1 MQIISAAAQ
10 CKTSSVTLS
19 NCSPKRK
26 MSNKIPSNDIYAN
39 LPSHNVIDETLKTE
53 QTNDF
58 MLNNQ
63 NCSRKLNPCK
73 EMIYATPL
81 RKSDRFK
88 SRDKTK
94 TPNSC
99 PDIDPN
105 ETRQNNLIVKGNGD
119 AGLEDRRIL
128 NFLKDTTQLHKKM
141 ELHKDFPNSNFSC
154 LAREEHFANLVQ
166 QNVVNSEIPVSLDR
180 RDEVNGAESCI
191 ENLELDGNKN
201 LECLMEKKLSPDKE
215 VGDLICL
222 DGEVSSS
229 NMAYRKSA
237 VNIHI
242 NREWVLKKIA
252 MSLEQRSSKKPI
264 SNMTNESMMKSKD
277 LPPSSSVFSR
287 TTIHSQSPSH
297 IGCIILG
304 SNGSGKTSIC
314 RSILEGNSGT
324 KGILNR
330 KLLGCYFVNS
340 QNPDCHN
347 LSMFIRS
354 IILQILSH
362 SSHLAKDDIVGVKA
376 SACLVQTET
385 QNSDKDL
392 DTTVEMKEGTV
403 EEEELLM
410 SELKL
415 SEKVSEFCAKKSPTK
430 GIIRQKSE
438 PSSKLYT
445 PVRESY
451 QTHPPHSKSVEGNI
465 NSTAGKNDTPS
476 KATKPKQKISKIP
489 VKIGTKSPKHEC
501 FQQNASDDSVDI
513 SDVDVNNSILAGDE
527 SAIVKEEIEVELSTD
542 AEYNVKT
549 VDGTLKENVA
559 TLVSESEHI
568 PPPLPK
574 SKSCRTTT
582 ADEYYEMLTS
592 NPEIFESLYA
602 DNIEKNP
609 DDCFKKAILFPL
621 LELTPPKNALLLLI
635 DSIDENYIN
644 EGNLISTLKGR
655 NSTKSRNVA
664 ELLSNHILLFPKW
677 LFLVCTAK
685 KQNKHITKIFN
696 GFKKITLDD
705 LRKSH
710 VVKDVQEYIINRL
723 NTDFKGSINLS
734 KEVIESLNQLYI
746 KSNGCILYLQKVLNG
761 IKESFFSFREIKLIP
776 CTLNGLYLYICQKS
790 FNKKQYTKIRPILNV
805 LLACSG
811 FADQLFVLNCL
822 RAHNY
827 GIDAEEFD
835 RRIHYMQNIL
845 IFNGNKIKIFHNSFC
860 DWLVDV
866 KFATKKFLCDVNEG
880 HVMIAMYYTLISE
893 TLCPNLVRRYIYH
906 LIKCGEYMTAKN
918 VDLDLI
924 LILLETKANLSDC
937 FYTNLLNCCNVCE
950 DECKSDENF
959 LPKTKEIIEKFL
971 NNELNENFSSFLC
984 DFFKPNLP
992 TDPKTLKLLI
1002 ETGINNADCQL
1013 SYESSMNSP
1022 AFTEKSQN
1030 IDSEL
1035 AELLI
1040 SSERSC
1046 QQESLQFQKLPASP
1060 DDSKTGTE
1068 LKCEKLSISRNHLT
1082 ENHNFE
1088 LHKGKALIHI
1098 LANEGNFMLL
1108 ERALKACK
1116 DPIDLEI
1123 EDVNGQTALNIA
1135 SRNGHLE
1142 IVQLLLSLKPTSDD
1156 AKFNAVDVNH
1166 ADRDGWTPLRSASW
1180 GGHTEVV
1187 KLLIEQPMCAI
1198 DLADKEERTALRA
1211 AAWSGHEDI
1220 LKILLKAGADVNSVD
1235 KQGRTSL
1242 IAASYMGHYDIVE
1255 ILLENGANVNHLDID
1270 GRSALCVAALCG
1282 TSGYSRVISCL
1293 LEHGANTDQLDND
1306 GMSPLLVSSF
1316 EGNNEVCE
1324 LLLENGA
1331 DPDLADFMGRTPL
1344 WAACTAG
1351 HAVVV
1356 KLLLFWGCG
1365 IDCMDSEGRTVLSI
1379 AAAQGNLETVR
1390 QLLDRGLDETHRDNA
1405 GWTPLHYA
1413 AFEGYADI
1421 CTQLIESGAK
1431 IDECDNEGKTA
1442 LHLAAQEGRHSV
1454 IEALLSIHNRNG
1466 CVDLRAHDGKTS
1478 FRLACIEGQIECVK
1492 TLLNFGCDVN
1502 LKDADSRTTL
1512 YILALENKVKIVKF
1526 LLDHSNIN
1534 ANIPDS
1540 EGRTALHVAAWQG
1553 HIEMVK
1559 LLITQG
1565 HADVNAMDHDC
1576 RTPLH
1581 SCAWQVNYKMSS
1593 GRALRNRVVPLND
1606 RITGA
1611 TSTDRNPKPT
1621 PVSTKSVSA
1630 GEKKPA
1636 STVRTSLNTQSH
1648 SIAPSGQQSS
1658 LTGKIDCIE
1667 ARIKRIVNELNLD
1680 KLKADLESV
1689 QYLVLELQH
1698 SKLDK
1703 EGSDRRIS
1711 ELSSKNAVLKLEIAG
1726 LKTNITGSTATTNS
1740 QHQQPIESNNIV
1752 SFEQEQLNSNI
1763 VIRGADAS
1771 DPASDIEPDSVFE
1784 HIRNHLG
1791 IPNDESFDPLA
1802 VRVLH
1807 QTSNH
1812 EVMEILLY
1820 YGAIADHA
1828 CKQGA
1833 TALGISSQE
1842 GHEQCVTYLLQY
1854 GANPYKSDHCGRTPI
1869 KLAAKSNRNNV
1880 LRILEN
1886 FTKNEASFDS
1896 KNHLVQI
1903 QKSPDKPI
1911 LSISNQNPN
1920 LLMPTNA
1927 TNSTQS
1933 SNNFYENTM
1942 HSDTS
1947 SLQKRKSVISSQ
1959 STGSSNNETPLS
1971 FTQQLQ
1977 RHTRHNSRHQIV
1989 QSSPVSNSKYCKG
2002 SQKHS
2007 QILPDVDEYQTNIG
2021 KLVRHTACMARREKN
2036 KNDWYIDS
2044 VASSTMTPYG
2054 DIVNNKAKCS
2064 VKHITT
2070 ADDSTMKVNCVGSV
2084 NLNVSNSCIE
2094 ARDVLHVPQLSVNLL
2109 SVAKIVKSGNTV
2121 IFDVNGC
2128 RIFDRQ
2134 NEIVVQCKEKDG
2146 VYKIITDNYR
2156 CSHMLSN
2163 DADLSDLGCMS
2174 PLYATP
2180 PHSPSS
2186 DISSPGQHPSLP
2198 NFEDVGA
2205 SNSALA
2211 NQMKMD
2217 HFARDTHMRIIL
2229 GNSNKEQS
2237 STKTKRSGIATNPAV
2252 RMIRISAAQLIR
2264 KTNNILSSNSNSQ
2277 GSSSI
2282 GIKSGTFQWRK
2293 ESQM

>member
-1 MQIISAAAQ
+1 
-10 CKTSSVTLS
+10 
-19 NCSPKRK
+19 
-26 MSNKIPSNDIYAN
+26 MSNKVPSSVNICNDIYAN
-39 LPSHNVIDETLKTE
+39 LPQQNIVNEPLKP
-53 QTNDF
+53 QKTNDSP
-58 MLNNQ
+58 MQSLLNNQ
-63 NCSRKLNPCK
+63 NSARKPNMCK
-73 EMIYATPL
+73 EMLYATPL

-88 SRDKTK
+88 SREKTK
-94 TPNSC
+94 SSF
-99 PDIDPN
+99 DVDPN
-105 ETRQNNLIVKGNGD
+105 EAPPNNDDSMGRGNGD

-128 NFLKDTTQLHKKM
+128 SFLKDTTQLHKKM
-141 ELHKDFPNSNFSC
+141 ELHRDFPNSNFSC

-166 QNVVNSEIPVSLDR
+166 QNVVNNEMQKCLETNDEAGAGIEEVEVDR
-180 RDEVNGAESCI
+180 ED
-191 ENLELDGNKN
+191 N

-222 DGEVSSS
+222 DGKMS
-229 NMAYRKSA
+229 NV
-237 VNIHI
+237 VNRRSNGNPASIHI

-264 SNMTNESMMKSKD
+264 SNLANEPMVKSKD
-277 LPPSSSVFSR
+277 LPPSSSVFPR
-287 TTIHSQSPSH
+287 TSVQSQSPAH
-297 IGCIILG
+297 VGCIILG

-330 KLLGCYFVNS
+330 KLLSCYFVNS

-362 SSHLAKDDIVGVKA
+362 SSHLAKDDVLCAKL
-376 SACLVQTET
+376 SNCQTGAKHEA
-385 QNSDKDL
+385 QSFDKDL
-392 DTTVEMKEGTV
+392 ETADDVKDKSV
-403 EEEELLM
+403 EEQELLL

-415 SEKVSEFCAKKSPTK
+415 SEKVAEFCAKKSPTK

-438 PSSKLYT
+438 PSSRHYT
-445 PVRESY
+445 PVKDSY
-451 QTHPPHSKSVEGNI
+451 QTHPPHSKSVEANI
-465 NSTAGKNDTPS
+465 NSLDNSTTDSPGKINQ
-476 KATKPKQKISKIP
+476 TKPKQKISKIP

-501 FQQNASDDSVDI
+501 IQQNTSDDVTDSN
-513 SDVDVNNSILAGDE
+513 DVADQSTEVIPVGVSEANTHDE
-527 SAIVKEEIEVELSTD
+527 TDRKSEVVKENEPTDDDRVANENEAKEEDKIEEVPENPMLLPNSNPFDQTDEKSLSED
-542 AEYNVKT
+542 
-549 VDGTLKENVA
+549 
-559 TLVSESEHI
+559 I

-582 ADEYYEMLTS
+582 ADEYYEMLIS
-592 NPEIFESLYA
+592 NPDIYESLYA

-655 NSTKSRNVA
+655 NSTKSRNIA

-811 FADQLFVLNCL
+811 FVEQLFVLNCL

-827 GIDAEEFD
+827 SIDADEFD
-835 RRIHYMQNIL
+835 KRIHYMQNIL

-906 LIKCGEYMTAKN
+906 LIKCGEYLTGKN
-918 VDLDLI
+918 INLDLI
-924 LILLETKANLSDC
+924 LILLETKTNLSDC

-971 NNELNENFSSFLC
+971 NNELNEDFSSFLC

-1002 ETGINNADCQL
+1002 ETGINDCQL

-1022 AFTEKSQN
+1022 ALTDKSQN

-1046 QQESLQFQKLPASP
+1046 QQEALQMQQRPTSPNDTKLTVE
-1060 DDSKTGTE
+1060 SKS
-1068 LKCEKLSISRNHLT
+1068 EKHSISRHHLT

-1098 LANEGNFMLL
+1098 LANEGNYMLL
-1108 ERALKACK
+1108 ERALNACK

-1135 SRNGHLE
+1135 ARNGHLE
-1142 IVQLLLSLKPTSDD
+1142 IVQLLLSLKPTSSDS
-1156 AKFNAVDVNH
+1156 KFKQVDVNH

-1187 KLLIEQPMCAI
+1187 KLLIDQPFCAI

-1220 LKILLKAGADVNSVD
+1220 LKILIKAGADVNSVD

-1282 TSGYSRVISCL
+1282 TSGYSKVISCL

-1379 AAAQGNLETVR
+1379 AAAQGMLYTS
-1390 QLLDRGLDETHRDNA
+1390 Q
-1405 GWTPLHYA
+1405 
-1413 AFEGYADI
+1413 I
-1421 CTQLIESGAK
+1421 I
-1431 IDECDNEGKTA
+1431 
-1442 LHLAAQEGRHSV
+1442 
-1454 IEALLSIHNRNG
+1454 
-1466 CVDLRAHDGKTS
+1466 VDL
-1478 FRLACIEGQIECVK
+1478 
-1492 TLLNFGCDVN
+1492 
-1502 LKDADSRTTL
+1502 
-1512 YILALENKVKIVKF
+1512 
-1526 LLDHSNIN
+1526 
-1534 ANIPDS
+1534 
-1540 EGRTALHVAAWQG
+1540 
-1553 HIEMVK
+1553 
-1559 LLITQG
+1559 
-1565 HADVNAMDHDC
+1565 
-1576 RTPLH
+1576 
-1581 SCAWQVNYKMSS
+1581 
-1593 GRALRNRVVPLND
+1593 
-1606 RITGA
+1606 
-1611 TSTDRNPKPT
+1611 
-1621 PVSTKSVSA
+1621 
-1630 GEKKPA
+1630 
-1636 STVRTSLNTQSH
+1636 
-1648 SIAPSGQQSS
+1648 
-1658 LTGKIDCIE
+1658 
-1667 ARIKRIVNELNLD
+1667 
-1680 KLKADLESV
+1680 
-1689 QYLVLELQH
+1689 
-1698 SKLDK
+1698 
-1703 EGSDRRIS
+1703 
-1711 ELSSKNAVLKLEIAG
+1711 
-1726 LKTNITGSTATTNS
+1726 
-1740 QHQQPIESNNIV
+1740 
-1752 SFEQEQLNSNI
+1752 
-1763 VIRGADAS
+1763 
-1771 DPASDIEPDSVFE
+1771 
-1784 HIRNHLG
+1784 
-1791 IPNDESFDPLA
+1791 
-1802 VRVLH
+1802 
-1807 QTSNH
+1807 
-1812 EVMEILLY
+1812 
-1820 YGAIADHA
+1820 
-1828 CKQGA
+1828 
-1833 TALGISSQE
+1833 
-1842 GHEQCVTYLLQY
+1842 
-1854 GANPYKSDHCGRTPI
+1854 
-1869 KLAAKSNRNNV
+1869 
-1880 LRILEN
+1880 
-1886 FTKNEASFDS
+1886 
-1896 KNHLVQI
+1896 
-1903 QKSPDKPI
+1903 
-1911 LSISNQNPN
+1911 
-1920 LLMPTNA
+1920 
-1927 TNSTQS
+1927 
-1933 SNNFYENTM
+1933 
-1942 HSDTS
+1942 
-1947 SLQKRKSVISSQ
+1947 
-1959 STGSSNNETPLS
+1959 
-1971 FTQQLQ
+1971 
-1977 RHTRHNSRHQIV
+1977 
-1989 QSSPVSNSKYCKG
+1989 
-2002 SQKHS
+2002 
-2007 QILPDVDEYQTNIG
+2007 
-2021 KLVRHTACMARREKN
+2021 
-2036 KNDWYIDS
+2036 
-2044 VASSTMTPYG
+2044 
-2054 DIVNNKAKCS
+2054 
-2064 VKHITT
+2064 
-2070 ADDSTMKVNCVGSV
+2070 
-2084 NLNVSNSCIE
+2084 
-2094 ARDVLHVPQLSVNLL
+2094 
-2109 SVAKIVKSGNTV
+2109 
-2121 IFDVNGC
+2121 
-2128 RIFDRQ
+2128 
-2134 NEIVVQCKEKDG
+2134 
-2146 VYKIITDNYR
+2146 
-2156 CSHMLSN
+2156 
-2163 DADLSDLGCMS
+2163 
-2174 PLYATP
+2174 
-2180 PHSPSS
+2180 
-2186 DISSPGQHPSLP
+2186 
-2198 NFEDVGA
+2198 
-2205 SNSALA
+2205 
-2211 NQMKMD
+2211 
-2217 HFARDTHMRIIL
+2217 
-2229 GNSNKEQS
+2229 
-2237 STKTKRSGIATNPAV
+2237 
-2252 RMIRISAAQLIR
+2252 
-2264 KTNNILSSNSNSQ
+2264 
-2277 GSSSI
+2277 
-2282 GIKSGTFQWRK
+2282 
-2293 ESQM
+2293 

>member
-1 MQIISAAAQ
+1 
-10 CKTSSVTLS
+10 
-19 NCSPKRK
+19 
-26 MSNKIPSNDIYAN
+26 MSNKVPSNDIYAN
-39 LPSHNVIDETLKTE
+39 LPPHNIVNEPLKP
-53 QTNDF
+53 QKTNAP
-58 MLNNQ
+58 MQSLLNNQ
-63 NCSRKLNPCK
+63 NSTRKPNLCK
-73 EMIYATPL
+73 EMLYATPL

-88 SRDKTK
+88 SREKTK
-94 TPNSC
+94 SSSSC
-99 PDIDPN
+99 IDIDPS
-105 ETRQNNLIVKGNGD
+105 ETRQMNNDDSMGRGNGD

-128 NFLKDTTQLHKKM
+128 SFLKDTTQLHKKM
-141 ELHKDFPNSNFSC
+141 ELHRDFPNSNFSC

-166 QNVVNSEIPVSLDR
+166 QNVVNSEIQKCSDNN
-180 RDEVNGAESCI
+180 DEATGVDNCI
-191 ENLELDGNKN
+191 ENVEIDREKN
-201 LECLMEKKLSPDKE
+201 LEYLMEKKLSPDKE

-222 DGEVSSS
+222 DGDASHANV
-229 NMAYRKSA
+229 
-237 VNIHI
+237 VNRRSTGNLVNTHI

-264 SNMTNESMMKSKD
+264 STVVNEPMVKSKD
-277 LPPSSSVFSR
+277 LPPSSSMFPR
-287 TTIHSQSPSH
+287 TAVQSQSPAH
-297 IGCIILG
+297 VGCIILG
-304 SNGSGKTSIC
+304 SNGSGKSSIC

-362 SSHLAKDDIVGVKA
+362 SSHIAKDDVICGK
-376 SACLVQTET
+376 SSTCPTDNENQ
-385 QNSDKDL
+385 SFDKDL
-392 DTTVEMKEGTV
+392 ETTVEIKERSV
-403 EEEELLM
+403 EEQELLL

-415 SEKVSEFCAKKSPTK
+415 SEKVAEFCAKKSPTK

-438 PSSKLYT
+438 PSSRHYT
-445 PVRESY
+445 PVKDSY
-451 QTHPPHSKSVEGNI
+451 QTHPPHSKSVEANI
-465 NSTAGKNDTPS
+465 NSIANNNADTPC

-501 FQQNASDDSVDI
+501 IQSNTNDDL
-513 SDVDVNNSILAGDE
+513 VDVNDVDDQLTNSIPVSVDE
-527 SAIVKEEIEVELSTD
+527 SMVNKNDETEVKLNNDVKEDVIAEGGGGDPVTEEIVTNVVVMPELEPTD
-542 AEYNVKT
+542 EKS
-549 VDGTLKENVA
+549 L
-559 TLVSESEHI
+559 SEHI

-582 ADEYYEMLTS
+582 ADEYYEMLIS
-592 NPEIFESLYA
+592 NPDIFESLYA

-655 NSTKSRNVA
+655 NSTKSRNIA

-696 GFKKITLDD
+696 GFKKIALDD

-811 FADQLFVLNCL
+811 FVEQLFVLNCL

-827 GIDAEEFD
+827 SIDADEFD
-835 RRIHYMQNIL
+835 KRIHYMQNIL

-906 LIKCGEYMTAKN
+906 LIKCGEYLTGKN
-918 VDLDLI
+918 INLDLI
-924 LILLETKANLSDC
+924 LILLETKTNLSDC

-971 NNELNENFSSFLC
+971 SNELNQDFSSFLC

-1022 AFTEKSQN
+1022 ALTDKSQN

-1046 QQESLQFQKLPASP
+1046 QQEALQLQQRPLSP
-1060 DDSKTGTE
+1060 DESGSKIGVDA
-1068 LKCEKLSISRNHLT
+1068 KSEKHSISRHHLT

-1098 LANEGNFMLL
+1098 LANEGNYMLL

-1135 SRNGHLE
+1135 ARNGHLE
-1142 IVQLLLSLKPTSDD
+1142 IVQLLLSLKPTATDP
-1156 AKFNAVDVNH
+1156 KFKQVDVNH

-1187 KLLIEQPMCAI
+1187 KLLIDQPFCAI

-1220 LKILLKAGADVNSVD
+1220 LKILIKAGADVNSVD

-1282 TSGYSRVISCL
+1282 TSGYSKVISCL

-1379 AAAQGNLETVR
+1379 AAAQGI
-1390 QLLDRGLDETHRDNA
+1390 Q
-1405 GWTPLHYA
+1405 
-1413 AFEGYADI
+1413 
-1421 CTQLIESGAK
+1421 S
-1431 IDECDNEGKTA
+1431 
-1442 LHLAAQEGRHSV
+1442 
-1454 IEALLSIHNRNG
+1454 
-1466 CVDLRAHDGKTS
+1466 LR
-1478 FRLACIEGQIECVK
+1478 
-1492 TLLNFGCDVN
+1492 
-1502 LKDADSRTTL
+1502 
-1512 YILALENKVKIVKF
+1512 Y
-1526 LLDHSNIN
+1526 
-1534 ANIPDS
+1534 
-1540 EGRTALHVAAWQG
+1540 
-1553 HIEMVK
+1553 
-1559 LLITQG
+1559 
-1565 HADVNAMDHDC
+1565 
-1576 RTPLH
+1576 
-1581 SCAWQVNYKMSS
+1581 SS
-1593 GRALRNRVVPLND
+1593 
-1606 RITGA
+1606 T
-1611 TSTDRNPKPT
+1611 
-1621 PVSTKSVSA
+1621 
-1630 GEKKPA
+1630 
-1636 STVRTSLNTQSH
+1636 
-1648 SIAPSGQQSS
+1648 
-1658 LTGKIDCIE
+1658 
-1667 ARIKRIVNELNLD
+1667 
-1680 KLKADLESV
+1680 
-1689 QYLVLELQH
+1689 
-1698 SKLDK
+1698 
-1703 EGSDRRIS
+1703 
-1711 ELSSKNAVLKLEIAG
+1711 
-1726 LKTNITGSTATTNS
+1726 
-1740 QHQQPIESNNIV
+1740 
-1752 SFEQEQLNSNI
+1752 
-1763 VIRGADAS
+1763 
-1771 DPASDIEPDSVFE
+1771 
-1784 HIRNHLG
+1784 
-1791 IPNDESFDPLA
+1791 
-1802 VRVLH
+1802 
-1807 QTSNH
+1807 
-1812 EVMEILLY
+1812 
-1820 YGAIADHA
+1820 
-1828 CKQGA
+1828 
-1833 TALGISSQE
+1833 
-1842 GHEQCVTYLLQY
+1842 
-1854 GANPYKSDHCGRTPI
+1854 
-1869 KLAAKSNRNNV
+1869 
-1880 LRILEN
+1880 
-1886 FTKNEASFDS
+1886 
-1896 KNHLVQI
+1896 
-1903 QKSPDKPI
+1903 
-1911 LSISNQNPN
+1911 
-1920 LLMPTNA
+1920 
-1927 TNSTQS
+1927 
-1933 SNNFYENTM
+1933 NNFKFFLY
-1942 HSDTS
+1942 
-1947 SLQKRKSVISSQ
+1947 
-1959 STGSSNNETPLS
+1959 
-1971 FTQQLQ
+1971 F
-1977 RHTRHNSRHQIV
+1977 
-1989 QSSPVSNSKYCKG
+1989 
-2002 SQKHS
+2002 
-2007 QILPDVDEYQTNIG
+2007 
-2021 KLVRHTACMARREKN
+2021 
-2036 KNDWYIDS
+2036 
-2044 VASSTMTPYG
+2044 
-2054 DIVNNKAKCS
+2054 
-2064 VKHITT
+2064 
-2070 ADDSTMKVNCVGSV
+2070 
-2084 NLNVSNSCIE
+2084 
-2094 ARDVLHVPQLSVNLL
+2094 PQ
-2109 SVAKIVKSGNTV
+2109 
-2121 IFDVNGC
+2121 
-2128 RIFDRQ
+2128 
-2134 NEIVVQCKEKDG
+2134 
-2146 VYKIITDNYR
+2146 
-2156 CSHMLSN
+2156 
-2163 DADLSDLGCMS
+2163 
-2174 PLYATP
+2174 AT
-2180 PHSPSS
+2180 
-2186 DISSPGQHPSLP
+2186 
-2198 NFEDVGA
+2198 
-2205 SNSALA
+2205 
-2211 NQMKMD
+2211 
-2217 HFARDTHMRIIL
+2217 
-2229 GNSNKEQS
+2229 
-2237 STKTKRSGIATNPAV
+2237 
-2252 RMIRISAAQLIR
+2252 
-2264 KTNNILSSNSNSQ
+2264 
-2277 GSSSI
+2277 
-2282 GIKSGTFQWRK
+2282 
-2293 ESQM
+2293 

>member
-1 MQIISAAAQ
+1 
-10 CKTSSVTLS
+10 
-19 NCSPKRK
+19 
-26 MSNKIPSNDIYAN
+26 MSNKVPSNVNICNDIYAN
-39 LPSHNVIDETLKTE
+39 LPPHNIVNEPLKP
-53 QTNDF
+53 QKTNDSP
-58 MLNNQ
+58 MQSLLNNQ
-63 NCSRKLNPCK
+63 NSTRKPNHCK
-73 EMIYATPL
+73 EMLYATPL

-88 SRDKTK
+88 SREKTK
-94 TPNSC
+94 TSTSC
-99 PDIDPN
+99 MEIDPN
-105 ETRQNNLIVKGNGD
+105 EARQMNNDDSMGRGNGD

-128 NFLKDTTQLHKKM
+128 SFLKDTTQLHKKM
-141 ELHKDFPNSNFSC
+141 ELHRDFPNSNFSC

-166 QNVVNSEIPVSLDR
+166 QNVVNSEIQKCSDNTN
-180 RDEVNGAESCI
+180 DEATGVDNGI
-191 ENLELDGNKN
+191 ENVEVDREKN

-222 DGEVSSS
+222 DGEVS
-229 NMAYRKSA
+229 NVVYRKSA
-237 VNIHI
+237 ANLPNIHI

-264 SNMTNESMMKSKD
+264 SNVANEPMVKSKD
-277 LPPSSSVFSR
+277 LPPSSSMFPR
-287 TTIHSQSPSH
+287 TAVQSQSPSH
-297 IGCIILG
+297 VGCIILG

-362 SSHLAKDDIVGVKA
+362 SSHITKDEFVCAK
-376 SACLVQTET
+376 SSTCQTET
-385 QNSDKDL
+385 ENDIQNVDKDL
-392 DTTVEMKEGTV
+392 ETTIEVTDKIG
-403 EEEELLM
+403 EEHELLL

-415 SEKVSEFCAKKSPTK
+415 SEKVAEFCAKKSPTK

-438 PSSKLYT
+438 PSSRHYT
-445 PVRESY
+445 PVKDSY
-451 QTHPPHSKSVEGNI
+451 QTHPPHSKSVEANI
-465 NSTAGKNDTPS
+465 NSIANSNADTPS

-501 FQQNASDDSVDI
+501 IQQNASDDVVEIDDQLTESIAASVKQPNANKD
-513 SDVDVNNSILAGDE
+513 DE
-527 SAIVKEEIEVELSTD
+527 VEVVLPADDVKETVTIDDDKVTEEVPTGTVVPEVEMTEEKSL
-542 AEYNVKT
+542 
-549 VDGTLKENVA
+549 
-559 TLVSESEHI
+559 SEHI

-582 ADEYYEMLTS
+582 ADEYYEMLVS
-592 NPEIFESLYA
+592 NPDIFESLYA

-655 NSTKSRNVA
+655 NSTKSRNIA

-811 FADQLFVLNCL
+811 FVEQLFVLNCL

-827 GIDAEEFD
+827 SIDADEFD
-835 RRIHYMQNIL
+835 KRIHYMQNIL
-845 IFNGNKIKIFHNSFC
+845 LFSGNKIKIFHNSFC

-906 LIKCGEYMTAKN
+906 LIKCGEYLTGKN
-918 VDLDLI
+918 INLDLI
-924 LILLETKANLSDC
+924 LILLETKTNLSDC

-971 NNELNENFSSFLC
+971 NNELNEDFSSFLC

-1022 AFTEKSQN
+1022 ALTDKSQN

-1046 QQESLQFQKLPASP
+1046 QQEALQLQQRPISP
-1060 DDSKTGTE
+1060 DDSGSKVGVE
-1068 LKCEKLSISRNHLT
+1068 SKSEKHSISRHHLM

-1135 SRNGHLE
+1135 ARNGHLE
-1142 IVQLLLSLKPTSDD
+1142 IVQLLLSLKPTAGDS
-1156 AKFNAVDVNH
+1156 KFKQVDVNH

-1187 KLLIEQPMCAI
+1187 KLLIDQPFCAI

-1220 LKILLKAGADVNSVD
+1220 LKILIKAGADVNSVD

-1282 TSGYSRVISCL
+1282 TSGYSKVISCL

-1379 AAAQGNLETVR
+1379 AAAQGKHHLPSDCNIFVNFKIFFCRKL
-1390 QLLDRGLDETHRDNA
+1390 RD
-1405 GWTPLHYA
+1405 
-1413 AFEGYADI
+1413 
-1421 CTQLIESGAK
+1421 S
-1431 IDECDNEGKTA
+1431 
-1442 LHLAAQEGRHSV
+1442 
-1454 IEALLSIHNRNG
+1454 
-1466 CVDLRAHDGKTS
+1466 
-1478 FRLACIEGQIECVK
+1478 
-1492 TLLNFGCDVN
+1492 
-1502 LKDADSRTTL
+1502 
-1512 YILALENKVKIVKF
+1512 
-1526 LLDHSNIN
+1526 
-1534 ANIPDS
+1534 
-1540 EGRTALHVAAWQG
+1540 
-1553 HIEMVK
+1553 
-1559 LLITQG
+1559 
-1565 HADVNAMDHDC
+1565 
-1576 RTPLH
+1576 
-1581 SCAWQVNYKMSS
+1581 
-1593 GRALRNRVVPLND
+1593 
-1606 RITGA
+1606 
-1611 TSTDRNPKPT
+1611 
-1621 PVSTKSVSA
+1621 
-1630 GEKKPA
+1630 
-1636 STVRTSLNTQSH
+1636 
-1648 SIAPSGQQSS
+1648 
-1658 LTGKIDCIE
+1658 
-1667 ARIKRIVNELNLD
+1667 
-1680 KLKADLESV
+1680 
-1689 QYLVLELQH
+1689 
-1698 SKLDK
+1698 
-1703 EGSDRRIS
+1703 
-1711 ELSSKNAVLKLEIAG
+1711 
-1726 LKTNITGSTATTNS
+1726 
-1740 QHQQPIESNNIV
+1740 
-1752 SFEQEQLNSNI
+1752 
-1763 VIRGADAS
+1763 
-1771 DPASDIEPDSVFE
+1771 
-1784 HIRNHLG
+1784 
-1791 IPNDESFDPLA
+1791 
-1802 VRVLH
+1802 
-1807 QTSNH
+1807 
-1812 EVMEILLY
+1812 
-1820 YGAIADHA
+1820 
-1828 CKQGA
+1828 
-1833 TALGISSQE
+1833 
-1842 GHEQCVTYLLQY
+1842 
-1854 GANPYKSDHCGRTPI
+1854 
-1869 KLAAKSNRNNV
+1869 
-1880 LRILEN
+1880 
-1886 FTKNEASFDS
+1886 
-1896 KNHLVQI
+1896 
-1903 QKSPDKPI
+1903 
-1911 LSISNQNPN
+1911 
-1920 LLMPTNA
+1920 
-1927 TNSTQS
+1927 
-1933 SNNFYENTM
+1933 
-1942 HSDTS
+1942 
-1947 SLQKRKSVISSQ
+1947 
-1959 STGSSNNETPLS
+1959 
-1971 FTQQLQ
+1971 
-1977 RHTRHNSRHQIV
+1977 
-1989 QSSPVSNSKYCKG
+1989 
-2002 SQKHS
+2002 
-2007 QILPDVDEYQTNIG
+2007 
-2021 KLVRHTACMARREKN
+2021 
-2036 KNDWYIDS
+2036 
-2044 VASSTMTPYG
+2044 SST
-2054 DIVNNKAKCS
+2054 S
-2064 VKHITT
+2064 
-2070 ADDSTMKVNCVGSV
+2070 GS
-2084 NLNVSNSCIE
+2084 
-2094 ARDVLHVPQLSVNLL
+2094 R
-2109 SVAKIVKSGNTV
+2109 
-2121 IFDVNGC
+2121 
-2128 RIFDRQ
+2128 
-2134 NEIVVQCKEKDG
+2134 
-2146 VYKIITDNYR
+2146 
-2156 CSHMLSN
+2156 
-2163 DADLSDLGCMS
+2163 LG
-2174 PLYATP
+2174 
-2180 PHSPSS
+2180 
-2186 DISSPGQHPSLP
+2186 
-2198 NFEDVGA
+2198 
-2205 SNSALA
+2205 
-2211 NQMKMD
+2211 
-2217 HFARDTHMRIIL
+2217 
-2229 GNSNKEQS
+2229 
-2237 STKTKRSGIATNPAV
+2237 
-2252 RMIRISAAQLIR
+2252 
-2264 KTNNILSSNSNSQ
+2264 
-2277 GSSSI
+2277 
-2282 GIKSGTFQWRK
+2282 
-2293 ESQM
+2293 